1 MLTLGA
7 SFGVNVGGIVG
18 TVAQKI
24 LVIGSGA
31 REHAIV
37 RALDRSPKEKEIYCL
52 ASNRNPGIADLCDEI
67 LIGNFN
73 DPEFVVS
80 YVNEIGVTLAIIGPE
95 NPLANGA
102 ADALWNANVKVVGP
116 KKDLAQ
122 LETSKAFTRD
132 LLKEYDIPGG
142 PKYQTF
148 DSLNGVFD
156 FLTELGENYVVKFDG
171 LAGGK
176 GVKVSG
182 EHLHSH
188 DEAIAYCQ
196 ELVNNG
202 GEFVVEEKF
211 IGEEFS
217 LMSFCDGDTLKHM
230 PVIQDHKRAYDG
242 DTGPNT
248 GGMGTY
254 TDANHSLPFLTND
267 EIEEAQ
273 EINIKTARAVK
284 NKFGDGYKGVL
295 YGGFMITTNGV
306 RLIEYNARFGDPE
319 AMNVLSLLKS
329 DFIDICVGI
338 ADGTLDQVDVSF
350 ANKATVC
357 KYAVPEGYPDNPVK
371 GRPIDVSGIS
381 NPDLLF
387 YASVDFKGSGLVEAG
402 SRTVAIVGIA
412 DTISEAEKIAEK
424 EVSSIA
430 GPLFHRTDIGTDDVI
445 QKRIDHM
452 ESLR

>member
-1 MLTLGA
+1 M
-7 SFGVNVGGIVG
+7 F
-18 TVAQKI
+18 QKI

-37 RALDRSPKEKEIYCL
+37 RALDCSPQLKEIYCL
-52 ASNRNPGIADLCDEI
+52 ASNMNPGIAELCDEI

-73 DPEFVVS
+73 DPDFVVS
-80 YVNEIGVTLAIIGPE
+80 YAKETGTTLAIIGPE
-95 NPLANGA
+95 NPLANGV
-102 ADALWNANVKVVGP
+102 ADALWEAGVKVVGP
-116 KKDLAQ
+116 KKDLAR

-132 LLKEYDIPGG
+132 LLNEYDIPGG

-148 DSLNGVFD
+148 NSMGGVAEFLN
-156 FLTELGENYVVKFDG
+156 ELGENYVVKYDG

-188 DEAIAYCQ
+188 GEALAYCK
-196 ELVNNG
+196 ELVDKN
-202 GEFVVEEKF
+202 GEFVIEGKF

-230 PVIQDHKRAYDG
+230 PAVQDHKRAYEG

-254 TDANHSLPFLTND
+254 SDANHSLPFISDD
-267 EIEEAQ
+267 EISQAH
-273 EINIKTARAVK
+273 EINIKTAKAV
-284 NKFGDGYKGVL
+284 NDKFGEGYKGIL
-295 YGGFMITTNGV
+295 YGGFMATTNGV
-306 RLIEYNARFGDPE
+306 KLIEYNARFGDPE
-319 AMNVLSLLKS
+319 AMNVLSLLES
-329 DFIDICVGI
+329 DFIEICNGI
-338 ADGTLDQVDVSF
+338 AGGTLDKIDVQFSK
-350 ANKATVC
+350 KATVC
-357 KYAVPEGYPDNPVK
+357 KYAVPEGYPNNPVK
-371 GRPIDVSGIS
+371 GEPIDISGIS
-381 NPDLLF
+381 NPDGLF
-387 YASVDFKGSGLVEAG
+387 YASVDFKGTNLVESG
-402 SRTVAIVGIA
+402 SRTIAVVGIA

-452 ESLR
+452 KSLR

>member
-1 MLTLGA
+1 MK
-7 SFGVNVGGIVG
+7 N
-18 TVAQKI
+18 KI

-37 RALDRSPKEKEIYCL
+37 RALDRSPQKKEIVCL
-52 ASNRNPGIADLCDEI
+52 ASNMNPGIAELCDEI

-73 DPEFVVS
+73 DPNFVVN
-80 YVNEIGVTLAIIGPE
+80 YANEIGATLAIIGPE
-95 NPLANGA
+95 NPLANGV
-102 ADALWNANVKVVGP
+102 ADALWEAGVKVVGP

-142 PKYQTF
+142 PQYQKF
-148 DSLNGVFD
+148 NAMSGVAD
-156 FLTELGENYVVKFDG
+156 FLNVLGENYVVKYDG

-182 EHLHSH
+182 DHLHSYV
-188 DEAIAYCQ
+188 EALAYCQ

-202 GEFVVEEKF
+202 GEFVIEEKF

-230 PVIQDHKRAYDG
+230 PAVQDHKRAYNG

-254 TDANHSLPFLTND
+254 SDANHSLPFLTD
-267 EIEEAQ
+267 DDISQAH
-273 EINIKTARAVK
+273 EINIKTAKAVRD
-284 NKFGDGYKGVL
+284 KFGMGYKGIL
-295 YGGFMITTNGV
+295 YGGFMATANGV
-306 RLIEYNARFGDPE
+306 KLIEYNARFGDPE

-329 DFIDICVGI
+329 DFIKLCNGI
-338 ADGTLDQVDVSF
+338 ADSTLNKVDVEF
-350 ANKATVC
+350 QNKATVC

-371 GRPIDVSGIS
+371 GEPIDVSEVE
-381 NPDLLF
+381 NPDGLF
-387 YASVDFKGSGLVEAG
+387 YASVDFIGASLVEAG
-402 SRTVAIVGIA
+402 SRTVAVVGISN
-412 DTISEAEKIAEK
+412 TISEAEKIVEK
-424 EVSSIA
+424 EVSAIE
-430 GPLFHRTDIGTDDVI
+430 GPLFHRTDIGTEAVI
-445 QKRIDHM
+445 QKRINHM
-452 ESLR
+452 NSIL

>member
-1 MLTLGA
+1 M
-7 SFGVNVGGIVG
+7 SF
-18 TVAQKI
+18 VAKKI

-37 RALDRSPKEKEIYCL
+37 RALDRSPQEKEIYCL
-52 ASNRNPGIADLCDEI
+52 ASNMNPGIAELCDEI

-73 DPEFVVS
+73 DPDFVVS
-80 YVNEIGVTLAIIGPE
+80 YAKETGTTLAIIGPE
-95 NPLANGA
+95 NPLASGV
-102 ADALWNANVKVVGP
+102 ADALWVAGVKVVGP

-122 LETSKAFTRD
+122 LETSKAFTRN
-132 LLKEYDIPGG
+132 LLNEYDIPGG

-148 DSLNGVFD
+148 NSMGGVAEFLN
-156 FLTELGENYVVKFDG
+156 ELGENYVVKYDG

-188 DEAIAYCQ
+188 GEALAYCK
-196 ELVNNG
+196 ELVDKN
-202 GEFVVEEKF
+202 GEFVIEGKF

-230 PVIQDHKRAYDG
+230 PAVQDHKRAYEG

-254 TDANHSLPFLTND
+254 SDANHSLPFISDD
-267 EIEEAQ
+267 EISQAH
-273 EINIKTARAVK
+273 EINIKTAKAV
-284 NKFGDGYKGVL
+284 NDKFGEGYKGIL
-295 YGGFMITTNGV
+295 YGGFMATTNGV
-306 RLIEYNARFGDPE
+306 KLIEYNARFGDPE
-319 AMNVLSLLKS
+319 AMNVLSLLES
-329 DFIDICVGI
+329 DFIEICNGI
-338 ADGTLDQVDVSF
+338 AGGTLDKIDVQFSK
-350 ANKATVC
+350 KATVC
-357 KYAVPEGYPDNPVK
+357 KYAVPEGYPNNPVK
-371 GRPIDVSGIS
+371 GEPIDISGIS
-381 NPDLLF
+381 NPDGLF
-387 YASVDFKGSGLVEAG
+387 YASVDFKGTSLVESG
-402 SRTVAIVGIA
+402 SRTIAVVGIA

-452 ESLR
+452 KSLR